1 MKKKL
6 IIIFGIV
13 ILAIVV
19 LSLITNYLDSARVRN
34 SIEPK
39 YVLKVVS
46 KDGKKVT
53 YWGLGYKIIRYPSV
67 SSNEPYK
74 NNRAVKMGSW
84 FMKFELVH
92 LYKDFTLRVIE
103 EKNCNMKLNKYFK
116 LKDRTLYNIFMEVKV
131 WKKIT
136 RY

>member
-6 IIIFGIV
+6 IIIFGII

-46 KDGKKVT
+46 KDGKKSNL
-53 YWGLGYKIIRYPSV
+53 LGFRI
-67 SSNEPYK
+67 
-74 NNRAVKMGSW
+74 
-84 FMKFELVH
+84 
-92 LYKDFTLRVIE
+92 
-103 EKNCNMKLNKYFK
+103 
-116 LKDRTLYNIFMEVKV
+116 
-131 WKKIT
+131 
-136 RY
+136 